1 MQNNVMNERE
11 LSERRKFEQE
21 LTAILKRCESS
32 GALVRVFGSLAYFIH
47 CPKHGY
53 LQSALGRPYGDIDL
67 ASYNIYNKEI
77 REIMTSL
84 GYEENRKI
92 FVLSES
98 QRAVFYKKN
107 DAIRVEIFF
116 EKLDFCHVISWKD
129 RLHVDSPT
137 IPLAELLLEKLQIVR
152 ISEIDVINIIM
163 LLLEHP
169 IGETNKETINIKL
182 VARLCAEDWGLWR
195 TTTMNLE
202 KVKKYIQQYNQLSSE
217 QQVKLELQIN
227 DMLLRL
233 YTEPKPFAW
242 KVRDQMGDRV
252 KWYKDVDEV

>member
-1 MQNNVMNERE
+1 
-11 LSERRKFEQE
+11 
-21 LTAILKRCESS
+21 
-32 GALVRVFGSLAYFIH
+32 
-47 CPKHGY
+47 
-53 LQSALGRPYGDIDL
+53 
-67 ASYNIYNKEI
+67 
-77 REIMTSL
+77 
-84 GYEENRKI
+84 
-92 FVLSES
+92 
-98 QRAVFYKKN
+98 
-107 DAIRVEIFF
+107 
-116 EKLDFCHVISWKD
+116 
-129 RLHVDSPT
+129 
-137 IPLAELLLEKLQIVR
+137 LLEKLQIVR

-182 VARLCAEDWGLWR
+182 VARICAEDWGLWR